1 MVDNG
6 DSVKGSVQDSLD
18 DKKTLPTPF
27 QETGNRQVSE
37 LAPHRQPRGIEAE
50 NLSATKKLAEVIAAL
65 LVLMFNLPG
74 GSFAIVLSTAR
85 TVVQYMQIP
94 PVDIERR
101 DKMKRDVEEIQLNMK
116 QICNDETKLEDK
128 VNLHFQDTHSVILL
142 NLDNDHLHLIH
153 ILFRVFSL

>member
-6 DSVKGSVQDSLD
+6 NSVKGSVQDSLD

-50 NLSATKKLAEVIAAL
+50 NPSATKKLAEVIEAL

-94 PVDIERR
+94 PVDIEGR

-116 QICNDETKLEDK
+116 QICYDESKLEDK

-142 NLDNDHLHLIH
+142 NLDNDH
-153 ILFRVFSL
+153 

>member
-1 MVDNG
+1 
-6 DSVKGSVQDSLD
+6 
-18 DKKTLPTPF
+18 
-27 QETGNRQVSE
+27 
-37 LAPHRQPRGIEAE
+37 
-50 NLSATKKLAEVIAAL
+50 
-65 LVLMFNLPG
+65 
-74 GSFAIVLSTAR
+74 
-85 TVVQYMQIP
+85 MQIP
-94 PVDIERR
+94 PVDIEGR

>member
-1 MVDNG
+1 
-6 DSVKGSVQDSLD
+6 
-18 DKKTLPTPF
+18 
-27 QETGNRQVSE
+27 
-37 LAPHRQPRGIEAE
+37 
-50 NLSATKKLAEVIAAL
+50 
-65 LVLMFNLPG
+65 MFNLPG

-142 NLDNDHLHLIH
+142 NLDNDQ
-153 ILFRVFSL
+153 